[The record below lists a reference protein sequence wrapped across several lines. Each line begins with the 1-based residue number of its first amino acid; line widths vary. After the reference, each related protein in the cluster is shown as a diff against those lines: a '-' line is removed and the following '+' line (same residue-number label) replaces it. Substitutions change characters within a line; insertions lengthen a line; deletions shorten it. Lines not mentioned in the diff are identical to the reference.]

1 MTLIKANKRRTPAT
15 RSPFMTQQPAFSDLF
30 DLSKGMFNLKRFFNE
45 DFAHGI
51 DEFPAVN
58 VKDLKDTYEVQLAAP
73 GLDKSDFKITMDNGI
88 LTITAEKE
96 ENKEEEKEG
105 FIRKEFNYNSFS
117 RSMILPDFIDE
128 DKEVKATYKGGVLK
142 LLLKKNGEFEKASP
156 KTIKVS

>member
-1 MTLIKANKRRTPAT
+1 MSQVKSNKRRTPAT
-15 RSPFMTQQPAFSDLF
+15 RSPFMSQEPAFTDLF

-45 DFAHGI
+45 DFGNGMN
-51 DEFPAVN
+51 EFPAVN

-73 GLDKSDFKITMDNGI
+73 GLEKSDFNITMDNGI

-96 ENKEEEKEG
+96 EKKEEEKEG
-105 FIRKEFNYNSFS
+105 FIRKEFSFNSFS

-128 DKEVKATYKGGVLK
+128 DEDVKATYKDGVLK
-142 LLLKKNGEFEKASP
+142 LLLKKTGEMDKPSP